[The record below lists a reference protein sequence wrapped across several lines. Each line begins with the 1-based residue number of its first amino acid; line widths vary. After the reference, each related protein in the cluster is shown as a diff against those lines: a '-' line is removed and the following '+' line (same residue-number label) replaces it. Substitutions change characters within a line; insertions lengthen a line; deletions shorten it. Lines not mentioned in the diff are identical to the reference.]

1 MKYHTNLSALLGFLA
16 TAGAIALVAAPAA
29 AQPAPA
35 PAPAPETDAAEP
47 PVLDPEAAPPEAPAP
62 PAEAAPPVE
71 EPPAPPPEPAAEPEK
86 DATDAAA
93 EMMAE
98 AQAAEIEEQLSA
110 AGDAETDEYK
120 LDLYGFIDFTYGYAV
135 KNFALDDPYDSFAV
149 GRFNLYLA
157 SELGDKW
164 NSLAEV
170 RFT

>member
-1 MKYHTNLSALLGFLA
+1 MKYHTNFSALLGFLA

-35 PAPAPETDAAEP
+35 PAPPPETDAAEP
-47 PVLDPEAAPPEAPAP
+47 PVLDPEAPPTEAPPPAAEAPP
-62 PAEAAPPVE
+62 TVE
-71 EPPAPPPEPAAEPEK
+71 EPPAPQPEPAAEPSH
-86 DATDAAA
+86 TDAAA

-98 AQAAEIEEQLSA
+98 AQAAEIEGQLSSE
-110 AGDAETDEYK
+110 GQSETDDYK

-135 KNFALDDPYDSFAV
+135 KDFALDDPYNSFAV

-157 SELGDKW
+157 SQLGEKW